1 MAFDVS
7 KITSAVNSYLYS
19 ISDVNKLISEGT
31 AVDSQNGLNGIFQKY
46 LNKAIDISENED
58 STSTLNSYNDVGA
71 LLSLTLPEVSDVTKD
86 KLTTYDRNLTVAA
99 AQKALTASSSEDVGT
114 GTDDNTYISGD
125 ALADRINS
133 AFSGLDIKGE
143 IEKSIQSHNRVS
155 EIDEIN
161 SYNAAR
167 IKSYKLNQDTSVFGD
182 FKL

>member
-1 MAFDVS
+1 MIFRNCSAHNIPTPLVRLASDRS
-7 KITSAVNSYLYS
+7 EIKI
-19 ISDVNKLISEGT
+19 K
-31 AVDSQNGLNGIFQKY
+31 VDN
-46 LNKAIDISENED
+46 A
-58 STSTLNSYNDVGA
+58 
-71 LLSLTLPEVSDVTKD
+71 
-86 KLTTYDRNLTVAA
+86 
-99 AQKALTASSSEDVGT
+99 
-114 GTDDNTYISGD
+114 YISGD